1 MEQMGWFPVKFSQ
14 GNSYVMVLYDY
25 DSIAILTLSIKNR
38 TKEAMDGKH
47 KEVNEILIS
56 QGICSQVK
64 ILDNEFSKVLPKF
77 V

>member
-1 MEQMGWFPVKFSQ
+1 
-14 GNSYVMVLYDY
+14 MVLYDY
-25 DSIAILTLSIKNR
+25 DSNSILTLSIKNR

-47 KEVNEILIS
+47 TEVNEIIIS

-64 ILDNEFSKVLPKF
+64 ILDNEFSKVLPEF